1 MGQRSRTGSGRICGI
16 YTMGMQDPYS
26 RDRGGQGPSRADH
39 PLLTASIGEDYA
51 DCQWPLT
58 VKAKAA
64 VTREHLTW
72 YLTKLFEAVDEGFYM
87 DPAIGPAIYWRW
99 AGKSLPGMAPGEGDE
114 DTADPNQID
123 FEFGAGVAERS
134 RPGEGPPCGIYL
146 VDDAVNWE
154 GDHFYGKIHRNAAVS
169 GAVGEDYAAS
179 RWPLVVKIR
188 AGVERER
195 FCEYLAALVACV
207 EDGLYFDVQHK
218 KTGSS

>member
-1 MGQRSRTGSGRICGI
+1 MGQRAPSGSGRICGI
-16 YTMGMQDPYS
+16 YTMGMRDPYS
-26 RDRGGQGPSRADH
+26 REHGAARFDH

-58 VKAKAA
+58 VKAKASVSQEQLA
-64 VTREHLTW
+64 W

-99 AGKSLPGMAPGEGDE
+99 AGKSLPGLAPGEGDE

-123 FEFGAGVAERS
+123 FEFGSGVAERS
-134 RPGEGPPCGIYL
+134 RPGEGPLCGIYL
-146 VDDAVNWE
+146 VDDAEHWQ
-154 GDHFYGKIHRNAAVS
+154 GDHFYGKIHRDTAVS

-195 FCEYLAALVACV
+195 FCEYLAGLIACV
-207 EDGLYFDVQHK
+207 EDGLFFSVE
-218 KTGSS
+218 TGAPEAG